1 MLERL
6 SWKRLVFELILCC
19 IPAFL
24 LGAFLGHLPWFLLAS
39 VTGLLIWHFWN
50 LLRLSW
56 WLWVDRS
63 MTPPPGSGSWE
74 PLLYGL
80 HQMQM
85 RNKKRR
91 RELGSL
97 IKRFR
102 SGAESLPDAV
112 ILTTEEGTIFWCN
125 GLAQQLLG
133 LRWPDDNGQNI
144 LNLLRYPEFT
154 LYLKKRDF
162 TRPHNLKLNNG
173 RHLEIRVMPY
183 SDKQWLMVARDVTQ
197 MHQLEGA
204 RRNFFANV
212 SHELRTPLTVLQ
224 GYLEMMQE
232 QTLEGAPREKALH
245 TMREQTHRMEGLVKQ
260 LKVNHAEAMKTIT
273 KHDRELMEKIR
284 LYRIQ
289 TQDQRDELNKEKEE
303 LADQKKDL
311 EKKQEELQA
320 LEEENQKLIDELNVQ
335 SSETESD
342 LAAAEAA
349 KEDYVSQLDQLI
361 ADRNAQAEKEEE
373 ARRQAEANQNAANN
387 NSGSGNTSSGSGNTS
402 DVLNTGDLSFS
413 WPLAG
418 YGYGSITQYFGGMF
432 SGSPHG
438 GVDIGVPYGTPIY
451 AAESGQVISAEYHW
465 SWGNNVLIWHNGTYS
480 TRYAHCSSL
489 AVSAGEYVEKGQIV
503 GYVGST
509 GQSTGNHLHF
519 EVYQNGT
526 RVDPLNFV

>member
-1 MLERL
+1 M
-6 SWKRLVFELILCC
+6 
-19 IPAFL
+19 A
-24 LGAFLGHLPWFLLAS
+24 
-39 VTGLLIWHFWN
+39 VTGLLVWHFWN

-162 TRPHNLKLNNG
+162 SRPHNLKLNNG

-183 SDKQWLMVARDVTQ
+183 SDRQWLMVARDVTQ

-245 TMREQTHRMEGLVKQ
+245 TMREQTFRMEGLVKQ
-260 LKVNHAEAMKTIT
+260 LLTLSKIEAAPSLALNDIIDVPMMLRVVEREAQTLSHNQHTLSFDVDNTLKVLGSEDELRSAISNLVYNAVNHTPKGTHIAVRWQHTPAGAEFSVEDNGPGIGPEHLPRLTERFYRVDKARSRQTGGSGLGLAIV
-273 KHDRELMEKIR
+273 KHAVSHHESR
-284 LYRIQ
+284 LNI
-289 TQDQRDELNKEKEE
+289 
-303 LADQKKDL
+303 
-311 EKKQEELQA
+311 
-320 LEEENQKLIDELNVQ
+320 
-335 SSETESD
+335 EST
-342 LAAAEAA
+342 LGKGTRFSFVIPER
-349 KEDYVSQLDQLI
+349 LI
-361 ADRNAQAEKEEE
+361 AKK
-373 ARRQAEANQNAANN
+373 
-387 NSGSGNTSSGSGNTS
+387 
-402 DVLNTGDLSFS
+402 
-413 WPLAG
+413 
-418 YGYGSITQYFGGMF
+418 
-432 SGSPHG
+432 
-438 GVDIGVPYGTPIY
+438 
-451 AAESGQVISAEYHW
+451 SA
-465 SWGNNVLIWHNGTYS
+465 
-480 TRYAHCSSL
+480 
-489 AVSAGEYVEKGQIV
+489 
-503 GYVGST
+503 
-509 GQSTGNHLHF
+509 
-519 EVYQNGT
+519 
-526 RVDPLNFV
+526 